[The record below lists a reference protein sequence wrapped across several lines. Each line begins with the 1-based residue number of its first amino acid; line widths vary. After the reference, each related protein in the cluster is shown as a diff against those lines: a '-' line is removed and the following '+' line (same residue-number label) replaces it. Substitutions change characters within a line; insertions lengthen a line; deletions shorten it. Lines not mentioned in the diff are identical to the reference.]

1 MLWFKKNKKA
11 SPKEQI
17 AETQRLEKVVS
28 LEIENHN
35 NVADEKVAE
44 AKEVA
49 DNFNRVI
56 NENGFSL
63 VIKVAATPRKR

>member
-1 MLWFKKNKKA
+1 MSWFNKSKKK
-11 SPKEQI
+11 KEQI
-17 AETQRLEKVVS
+17 AETERLEKVVS
-28 LEIENHN
+28 LEIQNHN

-44 AKEVA
+44 AKQIA

-63 VIKVAATPRKR
+63 VIKVAATRKKTQ